1 MKFPFFKVLQK
12 LKKYQNY
19 ITVQCQC
26 GQTINI
32 CCHLTEI
39 YLLLHLQETKELQI
53 VIEPLNCSDSVAYVS
68 TLRRQTKSCDSICL
82 VLVAKE
88 IHCTYCR
95 ILNICQCD
103 GSILIDFGISFQQ
116 QICQWDVLIFDLHSL
131 VYGWNNFL

>member
-1 MKFPFFKVLQK
+1 MSVWSDNKRMLSSHRDI
-12 LKKYQNY
+12 L
-19 ITVQCQC
+19 IASSART
-26 GQTINI
+26 
-32 CCHLTEI
+32 
-39 YLLLHLQETKELQI
+39 TKELQI
-53 VIEPLNCSDSVAYVS
+53 VIEPLNCSDSVAYVL

-116 QICQWDVLIFDLHSL
+116 QICQ
-131 VYGWNNFL
+131 

>member
-1 MKFPFFKVLQK
+1 MIICLVAWI
-12 LKKYQNY
+12 
-19 ITVQCQC
+19 ITKDEKDQR
-26 GQTINI
+26 IHN
-32 CCHLTEI
+32 
-39 YLLLHLQETKELQI
+39 
-53 VIEPLNCSDSVAYVS
+53 SDSVANVS

>member
-1 MKFPFFKVLQK
+1 MSVWSDNKHMLSPHRDIL
-12 LKKYQNY
+12 
-19 ITVQCQC
+19 IASSAR
-26 GQTINI
+26 
-32 CCHLTEI
+32 
-39 YLLLHLQETKELQI
+39 QI

-116 QICQWDVLIFDLHSL
+116 QICQ
-131 VYGWNNFL
+131 